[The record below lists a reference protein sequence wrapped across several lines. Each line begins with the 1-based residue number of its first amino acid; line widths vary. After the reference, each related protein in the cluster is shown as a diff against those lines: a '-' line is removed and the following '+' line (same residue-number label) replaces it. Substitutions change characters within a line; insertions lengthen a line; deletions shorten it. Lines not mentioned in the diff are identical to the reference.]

1 MTLLVHSTLRTLPK
15 VIFVSLSAVAL
26 AAIALYAVFQDLRL
40 DYCKGPKCEVK
51 RLGGSRELTNS
62 NSSAESC
69 VVNSLILQR
78 GNTHSIRDKI
88 LLVGD
93 QSSIAEYI
101 LPMMHFSKYDPSL
114 SDSSFSR
121 QGLSAV
127 KYGFPISIPNSQIR
141 YRLFQLGL
149 ADAIVLAPQ
158 KISSAINPADVKY
171 RFRLQPFK
179 LRIQLPGIPSGTGI
193 SEDSEVVQDYITRNP
208 NLFGGS
214 FYQCL

>member
-26 AAIALYAVFQDLRL
+26 AAIALYAVYQALRL
-40 DYCKGPKCEVK
+40 EYCREPRCELKGSANSP
-51 RLGGSRELTNS
+51 ELTNS

-69 VVNSLILQR
+69 VVDSLILQR
-78 GNTHSIRDKI
+78 GNSQAIRDKI
-88 LLVGD
+88 LLVGS

-101 LPMMHFSKYDPSL
+101 LPMMHLSRYDASL
-114 SDSSFSR
+114 SSSSFSR

-127 KYGFPISIPNSQIR
+127 KYGYPISIPNSQIR